1 MVVAAAQERTHITQ
15 AQQNML
21 YEGMMAADCKQCCTG
36 YHETGESI
44 VCTAR
49 RLELRLELP
58 ACAPLGS

>member
-21 YEGMMAADCKQCCTG
+21 YEGMMAADCTG

-44 VCTAR
+44 VSTDC

-58 ACAPLGS
+58 ACAPFGS